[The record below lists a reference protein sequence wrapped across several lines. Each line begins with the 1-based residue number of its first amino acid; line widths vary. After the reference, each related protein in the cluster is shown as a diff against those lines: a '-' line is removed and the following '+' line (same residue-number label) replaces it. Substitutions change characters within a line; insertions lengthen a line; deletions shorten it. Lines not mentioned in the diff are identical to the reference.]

1 MFNLNDLGNMSKLAG
16 EAKKMQA
23 QQEVKQQE
31 QIAVLNRIDDTLNA
45 ILAEIK
51 KNNPSS

>member
-1 MFNLNDLGNMSKLAG
+1 MFNLYDLGNMSKLAG

-31 QIAVLNRIDDTLNA
+31 QLAALSRIEDLLQE
-45 ILAEIK
+45 ILAEVK
-51 KNNPSS
+51 KNKQPT

>member
-16 EAKKMQA
+16 EAKKMQEE
-23 QQEVKQQE
+23 QGIKHQE
-31 QIAVLNRIDDTLNA
+31 QITVLNRIEAALSA

-51 KNNPSS
+51 KNNT